1 MVGGR
6 LACFWP
12 KIGTWKP
19 AGNQVHAAIYG
30 DSFDTTV
37 KVTDSQATT
46 ILKRLAPDKEGE
58 RAHYPPA
65 SETLRPDPSSRGKIR
80 INPARSVRPWH

>member
-37 KVTDSQATT
+37 KVTESQAAT
-46 ILKRLAPDKEGE
+46 ILRRLAPGAKLLD
-58 RAHYPPA
+58 
-65 SETLRPDPSSRGKIR
+65 
-80 INPARSVRPWH
+80 AR